1 MKHVIWLGI
10 TFSACLGGLMWGT
23 AVEARPRC
31 GTPVQPAWQA
41 IFNGSDLSGW
51 VVEGPATYKDGE
63 QEKPNW
69 FVEDGKIVCAG
80 KGFGFLRFDRT
91 FCDFTLHLEFRM
103 SPNCNSGIGIRADK
117 YDPKKPDT
125 RPSVSGFE
133 VQIFDDAGKAP
144 DVHSSMSLYRYV
156 APMKNA
162 IKPAGEWN
170 VVEIT
175 ARGPRIRV
183 VLNGQLVQ
191 DVDQSKLEELRDK
204 PLCGYISVQNHGHL
218 VEFRNVW
225 VRDLTTLA
233 SVPAKRCGL
242 LSRWIARLRSRA
254 NCR

>member
-1 MKHVIWLGI
+1 MKHALRLGMAL
-10 TFSACLGGLMWGT
+10 SACVSTLMWG
-23 AVEARPRC
+23 AVVEARPRC
-31 GTPVQPAWQA
+31 SRTLQPAWQA
-41 IFNGSDLSGW
+41 IFNGSDLSDW
-51 VVEGPATYKDGE
+51 VVEGQATFKEGGE
-63 QEKPNW
+63 EKPNW

-125 RPSVSGFE
+125 RPSISGFE
-133 VQIFDDAGKAP
+133 VQILDDAGKKP
-144 DVHSSMSLYRYV
+144 DVHSNMSLYRYV
-156 APMKNA
+156 APLKNA

-191 DVDQSKLEELRDK
+191 DVDQSKIDELRGK

-225 VRDLTTLA
+225 IRDLTALA
-233 SVPAKRCGL
+233 SAPAKRCGL
-242 LSRWIARLRSRA
+242 LSRWIARLRSRVQ
-254 NCR
+254 CR

>member
-1 MKHVIWLGI
+1 MMYRAWLCGVLPALAAVV
-10 TFSACLGGLMWGT
+10 SWGT
-23 AVEARPRC
+23 ISEARPRC
-31 GTPVQPAWQA
+31 GTLVQPAWEA

-51 VVEGPATYKDGE
+51 VVEGPAVYKDGD

-103 SPNCNSGIGIRADK
+103 SPNCNSGIGIRGDK

-133 VQIFDDAGKAP
+133 VQIFDDAGKTP

-156 APMKNA
+156 APQKNA

-175 ARGPRIRV
+175 ARGTRIRV
-183 VLNGQLVQ
+183 VLNGELVQ
-191 DVDQSKLEELRDK
+191 DVDQSQIEEIRNK

-225 VRDLTTLA
+225 VRDLTTLVSA
-233 SVPAKRCGL
+233 PAKRCGL
-242 LSRWIARLRSRA
+242 LARWIARLRSRA
-254 NCR
+254 RCR